1 MDFLRSII
9 GTPVNHSI
17 EVPTVTRWFA
27 EMPQNYMIMIS
38 LAMWFSV
45 VSIFLGALHLV
56 YVLKYISNEQI
67 QTDLYWI
74 IFMCPV
80 VSLCGT
86 IGMIL
91 PRSAVFLYAV
101 ALVYFM
107 LCIFVMVTLMT
118 TLHGSRQAMCEKLT
132 ERNFKISV
140 RVFPLGCCL
149 FCFPKLDPTDK
160 NFRRIEWLVF
170 QSPLVRIFL
179 EIMNIMVF
187 FEINDR
193 MHLFFQISNLIGM
206 CSLFVGSYG
215 SYMII
220 PAGSKLLK
228 AYRFQLMFR
237 MVDLSQLAYSVQKFF
252 FDFLAAIGVFNNTEL
267 LPDHAVGQ
275 FYTSFLLT
283 IEMLVLSVMATIV
296 FRPSQT
302 IFFDKYK
309 HPIERMEEDMRRHE
323 CSYVS
328 VPSLS
333 LEDPKFDNNNNF
345 KRPETQSTCSYE
357 SERDDFDSA
366 TRVDNVYRGYF

>member
-1 MDFLRSII
+1 MDFLRGII

-17 EVPTVTRWFA
+17 IVPTAVEWFA
-27 EMPQNYMIMIS
+27 EMPKSYMMMIS
-38 LAMWFSV
+38 MGICFSIISMLLGV
-45 VSIFLGALHLV
+45 VHLF

-80 VSLCGT
+80 VSLCGS
-86 IGMIL
+86 IGMVL

-118 TLHGSRQAMCEKLT
+118 TLHGSRQAMCEKLL
-132 ERNFKISV
+132 ERNLKISV

-149 FCFPKLDPTDK
+149 FCFPKIDPTDK
-160 NFRRIEWLVF
+160 NFRKIESLVF

-193 MHLFFQISNLIGM
+193 THLFFQISNLIGM

-252 FDFLAAIGVFNNTEL
+252 FDFLAAVGIITNSNI
-267 LPDHAVGQ
+267 LPDTAVGQ

-283 IEMLVLSVMATIV
+283 IEMLFISIMATIV

-309 HPIERMEEDMRRHE
+309 HPLDRMEDDMRRHQ

-328 VPSLS
+328 VPSLG
-333 LEDPKFDNNNNF
+333 LEDPKFHRNNNF

-357 SERDDFDSA
+357 SEKDDMDSMK
-366 TRVDNVYRGYF
+366 RVDAVYRGYF